1 MQGVAFPVAF
11 TSLGSASPVS
21 SEPRACCTL
30 FLCDKHKQFEALYQ
44 QLGSQHFP
52 TRSEPRWQG
61 SGITLSPPLL
71 RVWGSGGGYTEPAVP
86 TRPAAEVAWGDT
98 LPTATP
104 MSSEDARRATMEGQG
119 HWTLGFSGT
128 PKRNQ
133 KPRPPATGAPTCE
146 PSTEVGDVAPL
157 PSGQHGNTSLGV
169 SSCHVLRGVW
179 DHSIRGQ
186 EEGKGRVLPHVGL
199 ELLNSRS

>member
-1 MQGVAFPVAF
+1 MTN
-11 TSLGSASPVS
+11 TSNSKHCTSSLEVSISPLEVSLTGRAVGLPSLLLS
-21 SEPRACCTL
+21 SECGAQEGATL
-30 FLCDKHKQFEALYQ
+30 NLQCLHALPQ
-44 QLGSQHFP
+44 
-52 TRSEPRWQG
+52 
-61 SGITLSPPLL
+61 
-71 RVWGSGGGYTEPAVP
+71 
-86 TRPAAEVAWGDT
+86 EVAWGYT

-104 MSSEDARRATMEGQG
+104 VSGEEGALRATMEGQG
-119 HWTLGFSGT
+119 YWTLGFSGT

>member
-1 MQGVAFPVAF
+1 MGGEEVQGVAFPVAF

-52 TRSEPRWQG
+52 TCSEPHWQG

-86 TRPAAEVAWGDT
+86 TSPAAEVAWGDT
-98 LPTATP
+98 LSTATP
-104 MSSEDARRATMEGQG
+104 MSSEEDARRATMEGQG

-146 PSTEVGDVAPL
+146 PRTEVGDVAPL
-157 PSGQHGNTSLGV
+157 PSGQHGTQAWACHPVTSSGV
-169 SSCHVLRGVW
+169 SGTTV
-179 DHSIRGQ
+179 
-186 EEGKGRVLPHVGL
+186 
-199 ELLNSRS
+199 